1 MKWQGRERSSNIE
14 DRRSQTGGAGG
25 FGRSGG
31 GFNLPGGGMRIP
43 MGRAGG
49 GGLGLVGI
57 IVVLGII
64 WVTTGQNPIDILTG
78 GGGATTTQSSQWA
91 PPSTNASQDELS
103 QFVGVV
109 VKETENLWGEV
120 FKQNDMTYQAP
131 KVVLFTDA
139 INSGCGMAQSASG
152 PFYCPNDQK
161 VYIDLAFYDQLRQ
174 QFGAPGDFA
183 QAYVIAHEIGHH
195 VQNLT
200 GVLPEFNQKR
210 GAMSQDEQNAYS
222 VRVELQADC
231 YAGVWANYADKQNL
245 LEQGDAQEA
254 INAAN
259 QIGDDTL
266 TRGRVAERNFTHG
279 TSEQRKR
286 WFKRGMDTGDVGQCD
301 TFKSA
306 I

>member
-1 MKWQGRERSSNIE
+1 MKWRGRERSSNIE
-14 DRRSQTGGAGG
+14 DRRGQGGG

-31 GFNLPGGGMRIP
+31 LGNLGGMRIP
-43 MGRAGG
+43 TGGRSG

-57 IVVLGII
+57 VVVLGII
-64 WVTTGQNPIDILTG
+64 WFATGQNPIDILTG
-78 GGGATTTQSSQWA
+78 GMSGSSTTSSEQWS
-91 PPSTNASQDELS
+91 PPASSASQDDLS

-120 FKQNDMTYQAP
+120 FTQNGTTYQPP
-131 KVVLFTDA
+131 KVVLFSDTTQ
-139 INSGCGMAQSASG
+139 SGCGVAQSSSG
-152 PFYCPNDQK
+152 PFYCPNDKK

-183 QAYVIAHEIGHH
+183 QAYVIAHEIGHA
-195 VQNLT
+195 VQDQT
-200 GVLPEFNQKR
+200 GVLPEFNRQR
-210 GAMSQDEQNAYS
+210 GTMSQDEQNAYS

-231 YAGVWANYADKQNL
+231 YAGVWANYADRENL

-266 TRGRVAERNFTHG
+266 TRGQVSPRNFTHG
-279 TSEQRKR
+279 TSQQRMA
-286 WFKRGMDTGDVGQCD
+286 WFKRGMESGDVGQCD
-301 TFKSA
+301 TFNSS

>member
-14 DRRSQTGGAGG
+14 DRRGQGGGG
-25 FGRSGG
+25 FGRMGG
-31 GFNLPGGGMRIP
+31 GNLGGIRIP
-43 MGRAGG
+43 TGGRSAG
-49 GGLGLVGI
+49 GGLGIVGI

-64 WVTTGQNPIDILTG
+64 WFATGQNPIDILTG
-78 GGGATTTQSSQWA
+78 GMSTPSSSSSNYT
-91 PPSTNASQDELS
+91 PPTNATEDELG

-109 VKETENLWGEV
+109 VKETENLWTGV
-120 FKQNDMTYQAP
+120 FSQNNLTYEAP
-131 KVVLFTDA
+131 KVVLF
-139 INSGCGMAQSASG
+139 SGATQSACGTAQSASG

-161 VYIDLAFYDQLRQ
+161 VYIDLAFYDQLRS

-231 YAGVWANYADKQNL
+231 YAGVWANYANREKL
-245 LEQGDAQEA
+245 LEAGDAEEA
-254 INAAN
+254 IRAAN

-266 TRGRVAERNFTHG
+266 TRGQVSERNFTHG
-279 TSEQRKR
+279 TSQQRMM
-286 WFKRGMDTGDVGQCD
+286 WLKRGMETGDVSKCD
-301 TFKSA
+301 TFNSTV
-306 I
+306 